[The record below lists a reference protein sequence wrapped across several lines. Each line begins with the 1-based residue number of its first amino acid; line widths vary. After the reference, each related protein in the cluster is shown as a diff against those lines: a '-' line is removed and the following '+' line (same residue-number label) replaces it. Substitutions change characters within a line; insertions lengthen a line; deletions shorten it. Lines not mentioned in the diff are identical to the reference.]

1 MFFYS
6 YDEFEKDIKS
16 MAREIKD
23 DFSPDAI
30 LAIARGGM
38 TIGHF
43 IAIALQNRNL
53 FSLNSIHYDEQ
64 SKLDTINIFNIPDL
78 SNVNKILVVDDIV
91 DSGESMAEIKKTL
104 LKLYPHLDIK
114 IATIFYKKT
123 ALLMPDYKAKEA
135 TEWIEFFWDIT
146 L

>member
-6 YDEFEKDIKS
+6 YDEFEKDIKA
-16 MAREIKD
+16 MAREIKN

-43 IAIALQNRNL
+43 MAIALQNRNL
-53 FSLNSIHYDEQ
+53 FSLNSIHYNEQ